1 MVEVGGAGMAVT
13 SEGATAPD
21 ARIGRE
27 SAVPVPCASIEV
39 AQSLAGVRLPAAMAM
54 TEPQAGTDNRQ

>member
-1 MVEVGGAGMAVT
+1 MAVT

-21 ARIGRE
+21 VRIGRE
-27 SAVPVPCASIEV
+27 SAVPVPCAPTEV